1 MLPRR
6 ASSIR
11 ASAGADAPGSTEAVT
26 LAWARLM
33 RASHQLL
40 AEINAELKK
49 AKLPP
54 LVWYDVLLELSRVGG
69 AGLRPYELTERM
81 LLAQYNMSR
90 LLARMEDAE
99 LIERFAC
106 ADDGRGQVIRITR
119 DGQRLCR
126 HVWAVYEPALRK
138 HLGMKLTEAE
148 TQELARL
155 LGKVL
160 EN

>member
-6 ASSIR
+6 ASFVGPRTGS
-11 ASAGADAPGSTEAVT
+11 GAPGSTETVT

-33 RASHQLL
+33 RVSHQLL

-49 AKLPP
+49 SGLPP
-54 LVWYDVLLELSRVGG
+54 LVWYDVLLELSRESNK
-69 AGLRPYELTERM
+69 GLRPFELTERM

-90 LLARMEDAE
+90 LLARMEDAG
-99 LIERFAC
+99 LIERYAC
-106 ADDGRGQVIRITR
+106 TDDGRGQVIRITR

-126 HVWAVYEPALRK
+126 ETWAVYEPALRK
-138 HLGMKLTEAE
+138 HLGMKLTDEE
-148 TQELARL
+148 TRELARL

-160 EN
+160 ER